1 MVQRRVRGFIFV
13 SYVAD
18 HPPLHIHIRDE
29 KGREIGRFDIEH
41 QRPMD
46 DFPLTVKLRRA
57 LEEAGYLRGRRS
69 N

>member
-46 DFPLTVKLRRA
+46 DFRLSVRLRRA
-57 LEEAGYLRGRRS
+57 LKEAGYLVPRRS
-69 N
+69 K